1 MKYIHGYTH
10 SVLANTAFHS
20 NFSDDKNRSAHTIKI
35 NLLLEVIRMPRTKTA
50 QVLLRFTPA
59 EKENLLRR
67 AAEARMS
74 MSKYILA
81 LSEQKKIYVIDGL
94 PELIVQII
102 KIGTNVNQVAFV
114 ANMYKSVSLEQI
126 AMLRNDLNEV
136 EQLLKKLILT
146 VAKSKDRVKV

>member
-1 MKYIHGYTH
+1 
-10 SVLANTAFHS
+10 
-20 NFSDDKNRSAHTIKI
+20 
-35 NLLLEVIRMPRTKTA
+35 MPRTKTA

-114 ANMYKSVSLEQI
+114 ANLYKSVSLEQI
-126 AMLRNDLNEV
+126 TLLRNDLEEV
-136 EQLLKKLILT
+136 KQLIKKLI
-146 VAKSKDRVKV
+146 AIIKNSKDKVKV

>member
-1 MKYIHGYTH
+1 
-10 SVLANTAFHS
+10 
-20 NFSDDKNRSAHTIKI
+20 
-35 NLLLEVIRMPRTKTA
+35 MPRTKTA
-50 QVLLRFTPA
+50 QVLLRFTPS

-114 ANMYKSVSLEQI
+114 ANMYKSVSSEQI
-126 AMLRNDLNEV
+126 TMLRNDLNEV
-136 EQLLKKLILT
+136 EQLLKKLIIT

>member
-1 MKYIHGYTH
+1 
-10 SVLANTAFHS
+10 
-20 NFSDDKNRSAHTIKI
+20 
-35 NLLLEVIRMPRTKTA
+35 
-50 QVLLRFTPA
+50 
-59 EKENLLRR
+59 
-67 AAEARMS
+67 MS

-126 AMLRNDLNEV
+126 AMLRKDLNEV
-136 EQLLKKLILT
+136 EQLLKKLIIT
-146 VAKSKDRVKV
+146 VAKSKDKVKV

>member
-1 MKYIHGYTH
+1 
-10 SVLANTAFHS
+10 
-20 NFSDDKNRSAHTIKI
+20 
-35 NLLLEVIRMPRTKTA
+35 MPRTKTA

-126 AMLRNDLNEV
+126 AMLRKDLNEV
-136 EQLLKKLILT
+136 EQLLKKLIIT

>member
-1 MKYIHGYTH
+1 
-10 SVLANTAFHS
+10 
-20 NFSDDKNRSAHTIKI
+20 
-35 NLLLEVIRMPRTKTA
+35 
-50 QVLLRFTPA
+50 
-59 EKENLLRR
+59 
-67 AAEARMS
+67 MS

-126 AMLRNDLNEV
+126 AMLRKDLNEV
-136 EQLLKKLILT
+136 EQLLKKLIIT

>member
-1 MKYIHGYTH
+1 
-10 SVLANTAFHS
+10 
-20 NFSDDKNRSAHTIKI
+20 
-35 NLLLEVIRMPRTKTA
+35 
-50 QVLLRFTPA
+50 
-59 EKENLLRR
+59 
-67 AAEARMS
+67 

-114 ANMYKSVSLEQI
+114 ANMYKSVSSEQI
-126 AMLRNDLNEV
+126 AMLRKELNEV
-136 EQLLKKLILT
+136 EQLLKKLIIT